1 MHQEY
6 FPPGIVILTGAGISK
21 ESGIDTFRDPD
32 GLWNRVNL
40 EDVATIEGWHRDKK
54 KVLDFYNEARGLFRA
69 ARVTPNAAH
78 DALAR
83 LEANYGG
90 DVTIV
95 TQNIDPLHEMA
106 GSKNVIHM
114 HGREGEIRC
123 MKCGTVKPSDA
134 DLSPQSVCPKCG
146 AVGELRPNIV
156 WFGEQPMHLDEIYAA
171 LDQCGLFIAIGTSG
185 QVYPAAG
192 FVLHVRRRARART
205 VELNLEPTDN
215 QPLFQEHIYGPATRI
230 VPPYVDRILAEGWKP
245 GGW

>member
-1 MHQEY
+1 MHQDY
-6 FPPGIVILTGAGISK
+6 FPPGIVVLTGAGISK

-69 ARVTPNAAH
+69 AHVAPNAAH
-78 DALAR
+78 DALGR
-83 LEANYGG
+83 LEAKYGG
-90 DVTIV
+90 EVTIV

-114 HGREGEIRC
+114 HGREGEVRC
-123 MKCGTVKPSDA
+123 MKCGVVFPSDA
-134 DLSPQSVCPKCG
+134 DLSPESVCPKCG

-171 LDQCGLFIAIGTSG
+171 LEKCGLFMAVGTSG

-192 FVLHVRRRARART
+192 FVMHVRRRARTRT
-205 VELNLEPTDN
+205 VELNLEPTEN
-215 QPLFQEHIYGPATRI
+215 QPLFQEHVYGPATRI
-230 VPPYVDRILAEGWKP
+230 VPPYVDRILAEGWKV

>member
-1 MHQEY
+1 MHQDY
-6 FPPGIVILTGAGISK
+6 SPPGIVVLTGAGISK

-69 ARVTPNAAH
+69 AQVAPNAAH
-78 DALAR
+78 HALAR
-83 LEANYGG
+83 LEARYGG
-90 DVTIV
+90 PVTIV

-114 HGREGEIRC
+114 HGREGEVRC
-123 MKCGTVKPSDA
+123 MKCAATFPSDA
-134 DLSPQSVCPKCG
+134 DLSPESVCPKCG

-156 WFGEQPMHLDEIYAA
+156 WFGEQPMHLDESYAA
-171 LDQCGLFIAIGTSG
+171 LESCNLFMAVGTSG

-192 FVLHVRRRARART
+192 FVLQVRRRARAHT
-205 VELNLEPTDN
+205 VELNLEPTEN
-215 QPLFQEHIYGPATRI
+215 QPLFREHIYGPATRI
-230 VPPYVDRILAEGWKP
+230 VPPYVERILAEGWKP

>member
-1 MHQEY
+1 MHQDY
-6 FPPGIVILTGAGISK
+6 FPPGIVVLTGAGISK
-21 ESGIDTFRDPD
+21 ESGIDTFRDAG
-32 GLWNRVNL
+32 GLWSRFNL

-69 ARVTPNAAH
+69 ANVVPNAAH

-83 LEANYGG
+83 LEAKYAG
-90 DVTIV
+90 DVVIV

-114 HGREGEIRC
+114 HGRGGEVRC
-123 MKCGTVKPSDA
+123 MNCSTVFPSDS
-134 DLSPQSVCPKCG
+134 DLSPESVCPKCG
-146 AVGELRPNIV
+146 ATGELRPNIV
-156 WFGEQPMHLDEIYAA
+156 WFGEQPMRLDEIYAA
-171 LDQCGLFIAIGTSG
+171 LDKCGLFMAIGTSG

-192 FVLHVRRRARART
+192 FVQHVRRRARART
-205 VELNLEPTDN
+205 VELNLEPTES

-230 VPPYVDRILAEGWKP
+230 VPPYVERILAEGWKP

>member
-1 MHQEY
+1 MHQDY
-6 FPPGIVILTGAGISK
+6 FPPSIVVLTGAGISK

-40 EDVATIEGWHRDKK
+40 ADVATIEGWHRDKK

-69 ARVTPNAAH
+69 AQVAPNAAH

-83 LEANYGG
+83 LEAKYGG

-114 HGREGEIRC
+114 HGREGEVRC
-123 MKCGTVKPSDA
+123 MKCGVVFPSDA
-134 DLSPQSVCPKCG
+134 DLSPESVCPKCG

-171 LDQCGLFIAIGTSG
+171 LEKCGLFMAVGTSG

-205 VELNLEPTDN
+205 VELNLEPTEN

>member
-1 MHQEY
+1 MHQDY
-6 FPPGIVILTGAGISK
+6 FPPGIVVLTGAGISK

-32 GLWNRVNL
+32 GLWTRVNL

-69 ARVTPNAAH
+69 AQVAPNAAH

-83 LEANYGG
+83 LEAKYGG

-114 HGREGEIRC
+114 HGREGEVRC
-123 MKCGTVKPSDA
+123 MKCGTVFPSDA

-146 AVGELRPNIV
+146 TVGELRPNIV

-171 LDQCGLFIAIGTSG
+171 LDKCGLFIAIGTSG

-192 FVLHVRRRARART
+192 FVLHVRRRPRVRT
-205 VELNLEPTDN
+205 VELNLEPTEN
-215 QPLFQEHIYGPATRI
+215 QPLFEEHIYGPATRI
-230 VPPYVDRILAEGWKP
+230 VPPYVERLLAEGWKP

>member
-1 MHQEY
+1 MHQDY
-6 FPPGIVILTGAGISK
+6 FPPPIVVLTGAGISK

-40 EDVATIEGWHRDKK
+40 EDVATLEGWHRDKK
-54 KVLDFYNEARGLFRA
+54 KVLDFYNEARALFRA
-69 ARVTPNAAH
+69 AHVAPNAAH
-78 DALAR
+78 EALAR
-83 LEANYGG
+83 LEARYGG

-114 HGREGEIRC
+114 HGREGEVRC
-123 MKCGTVKPSDA
+123 MKCSTVFPSEG
-134 DLSPQSVCPKCG
+134 DLSPASVCPTCG

-156 WFGEQPMHLDEIYAA
+156 WFNEQPMHLDEIYAA
-171 LDQCGLFIAIGTSG
+171 LEKCGLFMAVGTSG

-192 FVLHVRRRARART
+192 FVLHVRRRARAHT
-205 VELNLEPTDN
+205 VELNLEPTES

>member
-6 FPPGIVILTGAGISK
+6 GPPGIVVLTGAGISK

-40 EDVATIEGWHRDKK
+40 EDVATLDGWHRDKK

-69 ARVTPNAAH
+69 ARIVPNAAH
-78 DALAR
+78 EALAR
-83 LEANYGG
+83 LETEYRG

-114 HGREGEIRC
+114 HGREGEVRC
-123 MKCGTVKPSDA
+123 MACGTIFPSDA
-134 DLSPQSVCPKCG
+134 DLSIDSVCPK
-146 AVGELRPNIV
+146 
-156 WFGEQPMHLDEIYAA
+156 IYAA
-171 LDQCGLFIAIGTSG
+171 LGRCGLFMAIGTSG

-192 FVLHVRRRARART
+192 FVLHVRRRPRVRT
-205 VELNLEPTDN
+205 VELNLEPTEN
-215 QPLFQEHIYGPATRI
+215 QPLFDAHLYGPATRI
-230 VPPYVDRILAEGWKP
+230 VPPYVERILADTAI
-245 GGW
+245 

>member
-1 MHQEY
+1 MHQDY
-6 FPPGIVILTGAGISK
+6 FPPGIVVLTGAGISK
-21 ESGIDTFRDPD
+21 ESGIDTFRDRD

-40 EDVATIEGWHRDKK
+40 EDVATIEAWHRDKK

-69 ARVTPNAAH
+69 AHVAPNLAH

-83 LEANYGG
+83 LEARYGG
-90 DVTIV
+90 EVTIV

-114 HGREGEIRC
+114 HGREGEVRC
-123 MKCGTVKPSDA
+123 MKCSTIFPFED
-134 DLSPQSVCPKCG
+134 DLTPQSVCPNCK

-171 LDQCGLFIAIGTSG
+171 LDKCGLFIAIGTSG

-192 FVLHVRRRARART
+192 FVLQVRRRPRVRT
-205 VELNLEPTDN
+205 VELNLEPTESES
-215 QPLFQEHIYGPATRI
+215 LFQEHVYGPATRI
-230 VPPYVDRILAEGWKP
+230 VPPFVDRLLAEGWKA

>member
-1 MHQEY
+1 MHQDY
-6 FPPGIVILTGAGISK
+6 FPPGIVVLTGAGISK

-40 EDVATIEGWHRDKK
+40 EDVATLDGWRRDKK

-69 ARVTPNAAH
+69 AQVAPNAAH

-83 LEANYGG
+83 LEAKYGG
-90 DVTIV
+90 EVTIV

-114 HGREGEIRC
+114 HGREGEVRC
-123 MKCGTVKPSDA
+123 MKCGWVFSSDA
-134 DLSPQSVCPKCG
+134 DLSPESVCPKCG

-171 LDQCGLFIAIGTSG
+171 LEKCGLFMAVGTSG

-205 VELNLEPTDN
+205 VELNLEPTEN
-215 QPLFQEHIYGPATRI
+215 QPLFQEHVYGPATQI